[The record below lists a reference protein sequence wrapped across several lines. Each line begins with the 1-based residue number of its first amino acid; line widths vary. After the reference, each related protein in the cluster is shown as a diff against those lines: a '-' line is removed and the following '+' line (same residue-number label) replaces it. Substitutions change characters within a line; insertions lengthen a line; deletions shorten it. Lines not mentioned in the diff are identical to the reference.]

1 MAELDPVRGH
11 EQRGTRPCLIISVG
25 AFNRTP
31 SGIAVVVPLTSRQRN
46 IPSHVE
52 VNPPEGGLQI
62 RSYIRCEDI
71 RCISQERLLTR
82 RGEVSRGTI
91 DQVERRL
98 RLILGL

>member
-11 EQRGTRPCLIISVG
+11 EQGGTRPCLIISVDP
-25 AFNRTP
+25 FNRTP
-31 SGIAVVVPLTSRQRN
+31 SGIVVVVPLTSRQRN

-62 RSYIRCEDI
+62 RSFIRCEDI
-71 RCISQERLLTR
+71 RCISQERLCTR
-82 RGEVSRGTI
+82 RGEVSRETI
-91 DQVERRL
+91 AQVEQRL